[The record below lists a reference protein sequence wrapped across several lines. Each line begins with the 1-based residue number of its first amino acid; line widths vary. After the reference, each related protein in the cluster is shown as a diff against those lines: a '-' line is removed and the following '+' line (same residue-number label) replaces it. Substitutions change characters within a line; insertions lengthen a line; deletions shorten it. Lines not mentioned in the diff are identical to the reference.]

1 MDAYYQALEKKARD
15 IQSHNQ
21 QALDEINDRFEAQ
34 EVELAKLKTPNLYD
48 VTGFNKKQATP
59 EQKAFNGW
67 FRTGTLSPDEKKTL
81 TIGSD
86 PSFGFA
92 CPPQL
97 ESQVLHAL
105 TEGNPL
111 RSISRVYQTAN
122 TSLEI
127 LKKSASGAVVLQS
140 SEVGEIIETTGL
152 AYAKITATPATE
164 VYLLK
169 AGLSFLEDSKINMEQ
184 EIAQELGEAF
194 GTYEAAAQVAV
205 LVANGGDGT
214 LNTYKELHVGS
225 TTVITADKIMSLI
238 YSLPTRFLGNAKF
251 LVNRSTL
258 AYIRT
263 IKSVADGRYMFIDS
277 LTGGP
282 STLAGFPVIVHDSMP
297 SISSANYVL
306 AFGDFSKGF
315 GIVDRTPGFTVQRM
329 AERYAEFG
337 IVGFLARFRTISVP
351 LVGEAIVLLQMST

>member
-1 MDAYYQALEKKARD
+1 MDFKEQLEQKVREIRESWD
-15 IQSHNQ
+15 SRF
-21 QALDEINDRFEAQ
+21 DEVNE
-34 EVELAKLKTPNLYD
+34 ELARLKTPGLHAFEKGD
-48 VTGFNKKQATP
+48 GRLKTP
-59 EQKAFNGW
+59 EDKAFDSW
-67 FRTGTLSPDEKKTL
+67 FRRGALGPEEVKIL

-86 PSFGFA
+86 PSFGYA

-97 ESQVLHAL
+97 ESQVLQAL

-111 RSISRVYQTAN
+111 RPISKIYQTSS

-140 SEVGEIIETTGL
+140 SEVGEILETTGL

-169 AGLSFLEDSKINMEQ
+169 CGLSFLEDAKINMEQ
-184 EIAQELGEAF
+184 EIALELGEAF

-225 TTVITADKIMSLI
+225 TTAITADKIMELI
-238 YSLPTRFLGNAKF
+238 YTLPTRFLSGAKF
-251 LVNRSTL
+251 LCNRATL

-282 STLAGFPVIVHDSMP
+282 SRLAGYELIVHDSMP
-297 SISSANYVL
+297 SIGSANYVL

-315 GIVDRTPGFTVQRM
+315 GIVDRTPNFMVQRL

-337 IVGFLARFRTISVP
+337 IVAYLARFRTISTP
-351 LVGEAIVLLQMST
+351 LVGEAIVLLQMSV

>member
-1 MDAYYQALEKKARD
+1 VDYEIERKLNELADSNREKLDKSSKQ
-15 IQSHNQ
+15 I
-21 QALDEINDRFEAQ
+21 DEIIT
-34 EVELAKLKTPNLYD
+34 ELARMKCPDLRDWSQL
-48 VTGFNKKQATP
+48 GNKSAMRTP
-59 EQKAFNGW
+59 EQKAFDGW
-67 FRTGTLSPDEKKTL
+67 YRTGTLTPDEKKTL

-97 ESQVLHAL
+97 ETSILHAL

-111 RSISRVYQTAN
+111 RGISRVYQTSN

-169 AGLSFLEDSKINMEQ
+169 AGLSFLEDSKIDMDA
-184 EIAQELGEAF
+184 EIALELGEAF
-194 GTYEAAAQVAV
+194 SSYEAAAQIAV
-205 LVANGGDGT
+205 LVGNGGDGT
-214 LNTYKELHVGS
+214 LNTYKELHAGS
-225 TTVITADKIMSLI
+225 TSVITADIIMSLI
-238 YSLPTRFLGNAKF
+238 YTLPTRFLSNAKF

-277 LTGGP
+277 RTSGVP

-337 IVGFLARFRTISVP
+337 IVGFLARFRTISTP
-351 LVGEAIVLLQMST
+351 LVGEAIVLLQMSA

>member
-1 MDAYYQALEKKARD
+1 MNYELSKKIDEVKEHNETLLNELLSRQGELET
-15 IQSHNQ
+15 
-21 QALDEINDRFEAQ
+21 
-34 EVELAKLKTPNLYD
+34 EVAKLKSPGLW
-48 VTGFNKKQATP
+48 VTNDRRPTP
-59 EQKAFNGW
+59 EDKAFGEW
-67 FRTGTLSPDEKKTL
+67 FRRGDKGDFEKKVL

-97 ESQVLHAL
+97 EAQVLHAL

-111 RSISRVYQTAN
+111 RGISKVYQTAN

-140 SEVGEIIETTGL
+140 SEVEEILETTGL

-169 AGLSFLEDSKINMEQ
+169 CGLSFLEDSKINMEQ
-184 EIAQELGEAF
+184 EIALELGEAF

-205 LVANGGDGT
+205 LVANGGTGA
-214 LNTYKELHVGS
+214 LNTYKELHTGS
-225 TTVITADKIMSLI
+225 TSVITADNIMNLI
-238 YSLPTRFLGNAKF
+238 YTLPTRFLPNAKF
-251 LVNRSTL
+251 LVNRPTL
-258 AYIRT
+258 SYIRT
-263 IKSVADGRYMFIDS
+263 IKSVADGRYMFQDS
-277 LTGGP
+277 LTGAP
-282 STLAGFPVIVHDSMP
+282 STLAGFPVVIHDSMP

-306 AFGDFSKGF
+306 AFGDFQKGF
-315 GIVDRTPGFTVQRM
+315 GIVDRTPNFMVQRL

-337 IVGFLARFRTISVP
+337 IVAFLARFRTISTP
-351 LVGEAIVLLQMST
+351 LVGESIVLLQMST